1 MGTQN
6 EIAKVEPVSP
16 LANAAELVKVGG
28 SMDVAKL
35 RELLELQE
43 RWEANEAKKAYVVAM
58 SGFKAD
64 PPTILKDKAVGY
76 DTKKGGA
83 VGYKHATLYNVTTK
97 INTAL
102 SVHGLTAS
110 WLTSQD
116 NGSVKVTCRI
126 THILGHSEETS
137 LSAPPDTSG
146 SKNVIQAI
154 ASTVT
159 YLERYTLFA
168 LTGLAGKDQ
177 DDDGNGAGK
186 PPAQVRPPTGEEW
199 KVIAE
204 VCKAIPAPTG
214 KRVDAKKVAAV
225 CYESK
230 QAYPYDMSAVSRVA
244 KWLSGMNRPELFIP
258 ENRSQFE
265 IEQDMPG
272 DEDSQPDDPA
282 ARDAEATAAEK
293 FGKENDQVP
302 CRFLCNACSHE
313 YDEYIKIG
321 QCPKCLTKDVID
333 REKTAKPGE
342 VPFGNSEGSQCQN
355 TQG

>member
-1 MGTQN
+1 METQN
-6 EIAKVEPVSP
+6 EIAKVGPVSP

-64 PPTILKDKAVGY
+64 PPEILKDKTVSYGQTSY
-76 DTKKGGA
+76 R
-83 VGYKHATLYNVTTK
+83 HATLYNVTSK
-97 INTAL
+97 INSAL
-102 SVHGLTAS
+102 SLHGLTAS
-110 WLTSQD
+110 WRTAQD
-116 NGSVKVTCRI
+116 NGSIKVTCKI
-126 THILGHSEETS
+126 THVLGHSEETS
-137 LSAPPDTSG
+137 LSAPPDDSG
-146 SKNVIQAI
+146 KKNVIQQM
-154 ASTVT
+154 ASTIT

-186 PPAQVRPPTGEEW
+186 PPAQVRRPTDEEW

-214 KRVDAKKVAAV
+214 KRVDAKKVAAI
-225 CYESK
+225 CYESR
-230 QAYPYDMSAVSRVA
+230 QAYPYNMSAVSRIA
-244 KWLSGMNRPELFIP
+244 KWLSGMNRPELFIA

-282 ARDAEATAAEK
+282 AREAEATAAAK
-293 FGKENDQVP
+293 FGEENDQVP
-302 CRFLCNACSHE
+302 CRFLCKDCSNEFEHR
-313 YDEYIKIG
+313 KNG
-321 QCPKCLTKDVID
+321 VCCPDPECLSKNIID
-333 REKTAKPGE
+333 RKKPVEPGE
-342 VPFGNSEGSQCQN
+342 VPFGNSEGSQCQKSS
-355 TQG
+355 